1 MRRVWLFVVAL
12 GLLVLFLS
20 GEASAQGPHVDVL
33 RVKGAI
39 TPVLS
44 GYVDRGIGV
53 AERDGAVACIIEM
66 DTPGGLDTAMRDI
79 VQHMLEADVPVVVY
93 IPTGARAASA
103 GAFITMA
110 AHVAVMAP
118 ATEIGAAHPVAI
130 GEDGMDETM
139 AEKVVN
145 DAVAYIR
152 SIAETRGRNADWAEE
167 AVRESRS
174 SAASEALDLG
184 VIDIIAD
191 DMDDLLAQVDGWE
204 VTLLG
209 GEVVTLETEGASISY
224 VDMGALERFLFT
236 ISDPN
241 IAYILLSIGMLGI
254 LLELFN
260 PGAIF
265 PGVVGAIC
273 LLLAFYAL
281 GMLPV
286 NYVGIILVLLAFA
299 LFIAELFTATN
310 GLLTLGGIASL
321 TIGSMILMTDPLFRI
336 NPGLIAAVVI
346 VVTAFFV
353 FVIASVLRT
362 HRTRQQTGRD
372 AMVGMVGVAKTALN
386 PKGRVFVHGELW
398 EATLD
403 EGSVESGEE
412 VLITK
417 VEGLKLRVTRNKPE
431 GG

>member
-1 MRRVWLFVVAL
+1 MRRLWLLVVAL
-12 GLLVLFLS
+12 GLLVLLLS
-20 GEASAQGPHVDVL
+20 GEASAQSSHVDVL

-44 GYVDRGIGV
+44 GYVDRGIRV
-53 AERDGAVACIIEM
+53 AEQDGAVACIIEM

-79 VQHMLEADVPVVVY
+79 VQSILEADVPVAVY

-152 SIAETRGRNADWAEE
+152 SIAETRGRNADWGEE

-174 SAASEALDLG
+174 SAASEALELG
-184 VIDIIAD
+184 VIDIVAE
-191 DMDDLLAQVDGWE
+191 DMDDLLAQIDGWE

-209 GEVVTLETEGASISY
+209 GEVVTLETEGASVNY

-286 NYVGIILVLLAFA
+286 NYVGIILILLAFA

-310 GLLTLGGIASL
+310 GLLSLGGIASL
-321 TIGSMILMTDPLFRI
+321 TIGSMILMTDPLFGI

-346 VVTAFFV
+346 VVTAFFI

-372 AMVGMVGVAKTALN
+372 AMVGMVGVARTPLD

-403 EGSVESGEE
+403 EGRVEPGEE

-417 VEGLKLRVTRNKPE
+417 VEGLRLRVTRNKPE

>member
-1 MRRVWLFVVAL
+1 MRRLWLFLVAL
-12 GLLVLFLS
+12 GLFVLLLS
-20 GEASAQGPHVDVL
+20 GEVSAQSSHVDVL

-39 TPVLS
+39 TPVLA

-53 AERDGAVACIIEM
+53 AEGDGAVACIIEM

-79 VQHMLEADVPVVVY
+79 VQHILAADVPVVVY

-152 SIAETRGRNADWAEE
+152 SIAETRGRNVDWAEQ

-184 VIDIIAD
+184 VIDIIAED
-191 DMDDLLAQVDGWE
+191 IDDLLAQVDGWE

-209 GEVVTLETEGASISY
+209 GEAVTLETEGASVGY

-254 LLELFN
+254 MLELFN

-273 LLLAFYAL
+273 LLLSFYGL

-286 NYVGIILVLLAFA
+286 NYVGIILILLAFA

-336 NPGLIAAVVI
+336 NPGLIAGVVI
-346 VVTAFFV
+346 VVAAFFV
-353 FVIASVLRT
+353 FVIAAVLRT
-362 HRTRQQTGRD
+362 HRTRQQTGVD
-372 AMVGMVGVAKTALN
+372 AMVGTVALARTPLD

-403 EGSVESGEE
+403 EGRVEPGEE

-417 VEGLKLRVTRNKPE
+417 VEGLRLRVTRKKTE
-431 GG
+431 GD

>member
-1 MRRVWLFVVAL
+1 MRRLWLLVVAL
-12 GLLVLFLS
+12 GLLVLLLS
-20 GEASAQGPHVDVL
+20 GEASAQSSHVDVL

-44 GYVDRGIGV
+44 GYVDRGIRV
-53 AERDGAVACIIEM
+53 AEQDGAVACIIEM

-79 VQHMLEADVPVVVY
+79 VQSILEADVPVAVY

-152 SIAETRGRNADWAEE
+152 SIAETRGRNADWGEE

-174 SAASEALDLG
+174 SAASEALELG
-184 VIDIIAD
+184 VIDIVAD
-191 DMDDLLAQVDGWE
+191 DMGDLLAQIDGWE

-209 GEVVTLETEGASISY
+209 GEVVTLETEGASVNY

-286 NYVGIILVLLAFA
+286 NYVGIILILLAFA

-310 GLLTLGGIASL
+310 GLLSLGGIASL
-321 TIGSMILMTDPLFRI
+321 TIGSMILMTDTLFGI

-346 VVTAFFV
+346 VVTAFFI

-372 AMVGMVGVAKTALN
+372 AMVGMVGVARTPLD

-403 EGSVESGEE
+403 EGRVEPGEE

-417 VEGLKLRVTRNKPE
+417 VEGLRLRVTRNKPE

>member
-1 MRRVWLFVVAL
+1 MRRLWLFVVAL
-12 GLLVLFLS
+12 GLFVLLLS
-20 GEASAQGPHVDVL
+20 GEASAQSSHVDVL

-79 VQHMLEADVPVVVY
+79 VQSILEADVPVVVY

-152 SIAETRGRNADWAEE
+152 SIAETRGRNADWGEE

-184 VIDIIAD
+184 VIDIIAE

-209 GEVVTLETEGASISY
+209 GEVVTLDTEGASISY

-254 LLELFN
+254 MLELFN
-260 PGAIF
+260 PGSIF

-286 NYVGIILVLLAFA
+286 NYAGIILILLAFA

-321 TIGSMILMTDPLFRI
+321 TIGSMILMTDPLFGI
-336 NPGLIAAVVI
+336 NPGLIAGVVI
-346 VVTAFFV
+346 VIAAFFI

-372 AMVGMVGVAKTALN
+372 AMVGTVGVAKTALA

-403 EGSVESGEE
+403 EGRVEPGEE

-417 VEGLKLRVTRNKPE
+417 VEGLRLRVTRTKPE

>member
-1 MRRVWLFVVAL
+1 MRRLWLLVVAL
-12 GLLVLFLS
+12 GLLVLLLS
-20 GEASAQGPHVDVL
+20 GEASAQSSHVDVL

-44 GYVDRGIGV
+44 GYVDRGIRV
-53 AERDGAVACIIEM
+53 AEQDGAVACIIEM

-79 VQHMLEADVPVVVY
+79 VQSILEADVPVAVY

-152 SIAETRGRNADWAEE
+152 SIAETRGRNADWGEE

-174 SAASEALDLG
+174 SAASEALELG
-184 VIDIIAD
+184 VIDIVAD
-191 DMDDLLAQVDGWE
+191 DMGDLLAQIDGWE

-209 GEVVTLETEGASISY
+209 GEVVTLETEGASVNY

-286 NYVGIILVLLAFA
+286 NYVGIILILLAFA

-310 GLLTLGGIASL
+310 GLLSLGGIASL
-321 TIGSMILMTDPLFRI
+321 TIGSMILMTDPLFGI

-346 VVTAFFV
+346 VVTAFFI

-372 AMVGMVGVAKTALN
+372 AMVGMVGVARTPLD

-403 EGSVESGEE
+403 EGRVEPGEE

-417 VEGLKLRVTRNKPE
+417 VEGLRLRVTRNKPE

>member
-1 MRRVWLFVVAL
+1 MRRLWLFVIAL
-12 GLLVLFLS
+12 GLFVLLLS
-20 GEASAQGPHVDVL
+20 GEASAQSSHVDVL

-79 VQHMLEADVPVVVY
+79 VQSILEADVPVVVY

-152 SIAETRGRNADWAEE
+152 SIAEARGRNADWGEE

-184 VIDIIAD
+184 VIDIIAE

-209 GEVVTLETEGASISY
+209 GEVVTLDTEGASISY

-254 LLELFN
+254 MLELFN
-260 PGAIF
+260 PGSIF

-286 NYVGIILVLLAFA
+286 NYAGIILILLAFA

-321 TIGSMILMTDPLFRI
+321 TIGSMILMTDPLFGI
-336 NPGLIAAVVI
+336 NPGLIAGVVI
-346 VVTAFFV
+346 VIAAFFI

-372 AMVGMVGVAKTALN
+372 AMVGTVGVAKTALA

-403 EGSVESGEE
+403 EGRVEPGEE

-417 VEGLKLRVTRNKPE
+417 VEGLRLRVTRAKPE

>member
-1 MRRVWLFVVAL
+1 MRRLWLFVIAL
-12 GLLVLFLS
+12 GLFVLLLS
-20 GEASAQGPHVDVL
+20 GEASAQSSHVDVL

-79 VQHMLEADVPVVVY
+79 VQSILEADVPVVVY

-152 SIAETRGRNADWAEE
+152 SIAEARGRNADWGEE

-184 VIDIIAD
+184 VIDIIAE

-209 GEVVTLETEGASISY
+209 GEVVTLDTEGASISY

-241 IAYILLSIGMLGI
+241 IAYILLSIWMLGI
-254 LLELFN
+254 MLELFN
-260 PGAIF
+260 PGSIF

-286 NYVGIILVLLAFA
+286 NYAGIILILLAFA

-321 TIGSMILMTDPLFRI
+321 TIGSMILMTDPLFGI
-336 NPGLIAAVVI
+336 NPGLIAGVVI
-346 VVTAFFV
+346 VIAAFFI

-372 AMVGMVGVAKTALN
+372 AMVGTVGVAKTALA

-403 EGSVESGEE
+403 EGRVEPGEE

-417 VEGLKLRVTRNKPE
+417 VEGLRLRVTRTKPE

>member
-1 MRRVWLFVVAL
+1 MRRLWLFVVAL
-12 GLLVLFLS
+12 GLFVLLLS
-20 GEASAQGPHVDVL
+20 GEASAQSSHVDVL
-33 RVKGAI
+33 RVRGAI

-79 VQHMLEADVPVVVY
+79 VQSILEADVPVAVY

-152 SIAETRGRNADWAEE
+152 SIAETRGRNADWGEE

-174 SAASEALDLG
+174 SAASEALELG
-184 VIDIIAD
+184 VIDIVAE
-191 DMDDLLAQVDGWE
+191 DMDDLLAQIDGWE

-209 GEVVTLETEGASISY
+209 GEVVTLETEGASVNY

-254 LLELFN
+254 MLELFN
-260 PGAIF
+260 PGSIF

-310 GLLTLGGIASL
+310 GLLSLGGIASL
-321 TIGSMILMTDPLFRI
+321 TVGSMILMTDPLFGI
-336 NPGLIAAVVI
+336 NPGLIAGVVI
-346 VVTAFFV
+346 VVAAFFI

-362 HRTRQQTGRD
+362 HRTRQQTGVD
-372 AMVGMVGVAKTALN
+372 AMVGMVGVARTPLD

-403 EGSVESGEE
+403 EGSVEPGEE

-417 VEGLKLRVTRNKPE
+417 VEGLRLRVTRTKPE